1 MFAGGGVDRAAIVD
15 TRTRPAAEHSRVQAS
30 QPQDT
35 QDMLRPYQFDNE
47 CVQSKCKHANSCGK
61 VENLSLFHL
70 NMLRFI
76 LSDSVA
82 PNQSILSRL
91 AEKTDRSR
99 DGVTLKTLALQGEN
113 SVDFFQEIF

>member
-1 MFAGGGVDRAAIVD
+1 
-15 TRTRPAAEHSRVQAS
+15 
-30 QPQDT
+30 
-35 QDMLRPYQFDNE
+35 
-47 CVQSKCKHANSCGK
+47 
-61 VENLSLFHL
+61 
-70 NMLRFI
+70 MLRFI

-113 SVDFFQEIF
+113 YVAFFRKSSNANHSKILDVEPTSVTGGWRQRHP